1 MKFVSKSNVCWHR
14 KGKTRRAASTVSL
27 LKYTP
32 IVVAA
37 LTCNIQ
43 KTKTHQIDVTVREG
57 WSAYRPYVFVPMD
70 CCSCWHG
77 IWSSQAHQHL
87 NAHLVLW
94 VFPIPFFWQGEKKG
108 NASPRAVT
116 SSGVAWDRGIE
127 WQGTWWNQICGA
139 SWNGAQG
146 FTPKLPKPGE
156 RQPRLWPQSSS
167 KGLRDWI
174 KLVLAYKDGMMV
186 KLGDVNAMQVGLWW
200 HTT

>member
-1 MKFVSKSNVCWHR
+1 MRV
-14 KGKTRRAASTVSL
+14 GRRIDHMFLSPWIAA
-27 LKYTP
+27 
-32 IVVAA
+32 IVGMAFGLA
-37 LTCNIQ
+37 RRTNIWM
-43 KTKTHQIDVTVREG
+43 H
-57 WSAYRPYVFVPMD
+57 
-70 CCSCWHG
+70 
-77 IWSSQAHQHL
+77 IWFCG
-87 NAHLVLW
+87 
-94 VFPIPFFWQGEKKG
+94 FPNSILWQGEKKG